1 MTQDNNIPQ
10 GYKQTEFGP
19 IPLDWELCTFKDV
32 LATFSSGAT
41 PYRGIPEYY
50 NGDVRWIS
58 SGELNYN
65 HIYDTLEHISQQAV
79 RNTNL
84 RIHKPGTFLM
94 AITGLEA
101 EGTRGRCAFVGAP
114 SATNQSCLAINGTD
128 KMCTEYL
135 FWFYRMW
142 GQYLAF
148 KYCQGTKQ
156 QSYTADIVKKLPIY
170 GPKDIAE
177 QRAIAEALSD
187 VDGLI
192 AALDKKI
199 AKKRLLKQGAMQQ
212 LLTGKKR
219 LPGFTDKWETIRLG
233 DWATMNS
240 GGTPTSSVPE
250 YYNGHIPFLSISDI
264 TEAGKYINKTEK
276 TITEKGLNNSSAR
289 MFPAGTIMYA
299 MYASLGKCSIA
310 NIELSCSQAILGIT
324 PKCRINPEY
333 LYYYL
338 SFIEEDVKDMGQTG
352 TQSNLSKQIV
362 QDFMVKLPSDI
373 KEQQAIATILSDMDK
388 EIADLEAQ
396 RDKYRLLKSGMMQKL
411 LTGQIRLV
419 KQQAKIIPLSV
430 EVPAVRDIPI
440 DVHIIAGHIV
450 NRLHQSRGWGR
461 TKLQKSLHL
470 IGYCTQLNLGNE
482 YIRNTAGPDDQ
493 QLMNYIDQKFRQYR
507 HVNKVCE
514 KLPDGKTHY
523 SYTPTP
529 MIQDVEM
536 AYEKYP
542 KELREQIDA
551 LIDKLNTM
559 DLAGAEILST
569 LYAVWNNRIIKREQ
583 ITDDLLIA
591 DFYAWSTHKADF
603 EEARVRKALN
613 YMRDN
618 NIIPVGWGKYIDN
631 R

>member
-1 MTQDNNIPQ
+1 MTIPQ
-10 GYKQTEFGP
+10 GYKWTELGI
-19 IPLDWELCTFKDV
+19 IPEDWEVMTFDELGTFSKGSSVSRAESNTGNIPCIRYGELYTHHNNHIKAYNSYISKTVASKAKLLQYGDV
-32 LATFSSGAT
+32 LFAA
-41 PYRGIPEYY
+41 
-50 NGDVRWIS
+50 
-58 SGELNYN
+58 SGETKEE
-65 HIYDTLEHISQQAV
+65 IGKSA
-79 RNTNL
+79 
-84 RIHKPGTFLM
+84 
-94 AITGLEA
+94 
-101 EGTRGRCAFVGAP
+101 AFVNSCEAYAGGDIIILSTNSKLCDAKYIGYASNAP
-114 SATNQSCLAINGTD
+114 
-128 KMCTEYL
+128 YV
-135 FWFYRMW
+135 
-142 GQYLAF
+142 
-148 KYCQGTKQ
+148 TKQ
-156 QSYTADIVKKLPIY
+156 KATKGQGDAVVHITSEAIKTISINIP
-170 GPKDIAE
+170 PIAE

-219 LPGFTDKWETIRLG
+219 LPGFTDKWVEKSFADIFIHISTRNHQI
-233 DWATMNS
+233 D
-240 GGTPTSSVPE
+240 SSLYQSV
-250 YYNGHIPFLSISDI
+250 
-264 TEAGKYINKTEK
+264 GKYPIVDQGQIPIVGYTDDVEP
-276 TITEKGLNNSSAR
+276 IVCEQD
-289 MFPAGTIMYA
+289 GTIIFGDHTRIFKYVNYNFCVGA
-299 MYASLGKCSIA
+299 DGTQVLFCKNNTCV
-310 NIELSCSQAILGIT
+310 
-324 PKCRINPEY
+324 PKFI
-333 LYYYL
+333 YYL
-338 SFIEEDVKDMGQTG
+338 CCIMEIPNTGYNRHYKYVKDNVYT
-352 TQSNLSKQIV
+352 I
-362 QDFMVKLPSDI
+362 PSDI
-373 KEQQAIATILSDMDK
+373 KEQQAISTILSDMDK

-396 RDKYRLLKSGMMQKL
+396 RDKYSLLKSGMMQKL

-419 KQQAKIIPLSV
+419 KQQAKIIPLGA
-430 EVPAVRDIPI
+430 EVPAVRKIP
-440 DVHIIAGHIV
+440 VAAHIIAGHIV
-450 NRLHQSRGWGR
+450 NRSNQSRGWGR

-514 KLPDGKTHY
+514 KLPDGRTHY

-559 DLAGAEILST
+559 DLAGAEAVST
-569 LYAVWNNRIIKREQ
+569 LYAVWNNRIIKQEQ

-618 NIIPVGWGKYIDN
+618 NIIPVGWGKYIDK

>member
-1 MTQDNNIPQ
+1 MNIPQ
-10 GYKQTEFGP
+10 GYKQTEFGL
-19 IPLDWELCTFKDV
+19 IPLDWDLCTFKDV

-128 KMCTEYL
+128 KMCAEYL

-219 LPGFTDKWETIRLG
+219 LPGFTDEWKYVALEHLLEYEQPTKYLVQSTDYIE
-233 DWATMNS
+233 S
-240 GGTPTSSVPE
+240 GMPVLT
-250 YYNGHIPFLSISDI
+250 
-264 TEAGKYINKTEK
+264 AGKTFILGYTAENKGIYTNLPVIIFDDFTTDSK
-276 TITEKGLNNSSAR
+276 YVTMPFKAKSSAMKMLQLKDR
-289 MFPAGTIMYA
+289 RYNLRLVYELMQLIQFPLYDHQRYWI
-299 MYASLGKCSIA
+299 S
-310 NIELSCSQAILGIT
+310 
-324 PKCRINPEY
+324 EY
-333 LYYYL
+333 SKLQVY
-338 SFIEEDVKDMGQTG
+338 IP
-352 TQSNLSKQIV
+352 SN
-362 QDFMVKLPSDI
+362 F

-411 LTGQIRLV
+411 LTGQIRLI
-419 KQQAKIIPLSV
+419 KQQAKIVPLGVVVPIVREIPV
-430 EVPAVRDIPI
+430 AT
-440 DVHIIAGHIV
+440 HIIAGHIV
-450 NRLHQSRGWGR
+450 NRSHKSRGWGR

-470 IGYCTQLNLGNE
+470 IGYCMQLNLGTE
-482 YIRNTAGPDDQ
+482 YIRNTARPDDQ

-514 KLPDGKTHY
+514 KLPDGRTHY

-559 DLAGAEILST
+559 DLAGAEAVST
-569 LYAVWNNRIIKREQ
+569 LYAVWNNRIIKQEQ
-583 ITDDLLIA
+583 ITDNLLIA
-591 DFYAWSTHKADF
+591 DFYAWSKHKADF

-618 NIIPVGWGKYIDN
+618 NIIPVGWGKYIDK

>member
-1 MTQDNNIPQ
+1 MTIPQ
-10 GYKQTEFGP
+10 GYKQTEFGA
-19 IPLDWELCTFKDV
+19 IPQDWGVWAFQDV

-128 KMCTEYL
+128 KMCAEYL

-177 QRAIAEALSD
+177 QRAIAEVLSD

-219 LPGFTDKWETIRLG
+219 LPGFTDEWGKMCFKSIYKFASE
-233 DWATMNS
+233 
-240 GGTPTSSVPE
+240 GGTPDTKNESF
-250 YYNGHIPFLSISDI
+250 YANGNIPFVKIED
-264 TEAGKYINKTEK
+264 TEQKYIYSGKSF
-276 TITEKGLNNSSAR
+276 ITQEGVNHSSAWLIPTNSII
-289 MFPAGTIMYA
+289 FTNGATIGNVA
-299 MYASLGKCSIA
+299 INKIPVTTKQG
-310 NIELSCSQAILGIT
+310 ILGIILNS
-324 PKCRINPEY
+324 RVE
-333 LYYYL
+333 LEFVYYL
-338 SFIEEDVKDMGQTG
+338 LSSSTFQDEVNMR
-352 TQSNLSKQIV
+352 LSKGTFATIILKHLDEIPINIPV
-362 QDFMVKLPSDI
+362 SL

-388 EIADLEAQ
+388 EITDLEAQ

-419 KQQAKIIPLSV
+419 KQQAKIIPLGV
-430 EVPAVRDIPI
+430 EVPAVREIPI
-440 DVHIIAGHIV
+440 DAHIIAGHIV
-450 NRLHQSRGWGR
+450 NRSHQSRGWGR

-514 KLPDGKTHY
+514 KLPDGRTHY
-523 SYTPTP
+523 SYTPTT

-569 LYAVWNNRIIKREQ
+569 LYAVWNNRIIKQEQ
-583 ITDDLLIA
+583 ITDNLLIA
-591 DFYAWSTHKADF
+591 DFYAWSKHKADF

-618 NIIPVGWGKYIDN
+618 NIIPVGLGKYIDK

>member
-1 MTQDNNIPQ
+1 MNMPQ

-41 PYRGIPEYY
+41 PYRGITEYY

-128 KMCTEYL
+128 KMCAEYL

-219 LPGFTDKWETIRLG
+219 LPGFTDKW
-233 DWATMNS
+233 
-240 GGTPTSSVPE
+240 V
-250 YYNGHIPFLSISDI
+250 
-264 TEAGKYINKTEK
+264 EK
-276 TITEKGLNNSSAR
+276 TLGEIGTLSMCKRIFQEETSDSGDVPFYKIGTFGQEADAFISKAKYESYKNMYRFPSKGDILISA
-289 MFPAGTIMYA
+289 AGTIGRTVVYN
-299 MYASLGKCSIA
+299 GKPAYFQDSNIIWLA
-310 NIELSCSQAILGIT
+310 HTQKHILNIYLSYVYQIINWNIENTTIARLYNDNFNNTVVLF
-324 PKCRINPEY
+324 PKS
-333 LYYYL
+333 L
-338 SFIEEDVKDMGQTG
+338 V
-352 TQSNLSKQIV
+352 
-362 QDFMVKLPSDI
+362 
-373 KEQQAIATILSDMDK
+373 EQQAIATILCDMDK

-396 RDKYRLLKSGMMQKL
+396 RNKYRLLKSGMMQKL
-411 LTGQIRLV
+411 LTGQIRL
-419 KQQAKIIPLSV
+419 K
-430 EVPAVRDIPI
+430 
-440 DVHIIAGHIV
+440 
-450 NRLHQSRGWGR
+450 
-461 TKLQKSLHL
+461 
-470 IGYCTQLNLGNE
+470 NE
-482 YIRNTAGPDDQ
+482 
-493 QLMNYIDQKFRQYR
+493 
-507 HVNKVCE
+507 
-514 KLPDGKTHY
+514 
-523 SYTPTP
+523 
-529 MIQDVEM
+529 
-536 AYEKYP
+536 
-542 KELREQIDA
+542 
-551 LIDKLNTM
+551 
-559 DLAGAEILST
+559 
-569 LYAVWNNRIIKREQ
+569 
-583 ITDDLLIA
+583 
-591 DFYAWSTHKADF
+591 
-603 EEARVRKALN
+603 
-613 YMRDN
+613 
-618 NIIPVGWGKYIDN
+618 
-631 R
+631 

>member
-1 MTQDNNIPQ
+1 MAQDSNIPQ

-19 IPLDWELCTFKDV
+19 IPQDWGVWTFQDV

-41 PYRGIPEYY
+41 PYRGILEYY

-65 HIYDTLEHISQQAV
+65 HIFDTLEHISQQAV

-84 RIHKPGTFLM
+84 HIHKPGTFLM

-114 SATNQSCLAINGTD
+114 SATNQSCLAINGTNR
-128 KMCTEYL
+128 MCTEYL

-142 GQYLAF
+142 GQYLAY

-156 QSYTADIVKKLPIY
+156 QSYTAYIVKKLPIY

-219 LPGFTDKWETIRLG
+219 LPGFTDKWKVVRLG

-250 YYNGHIPFLSISDI
+250 YYNGYIPFLSISDI

-289 MFPAGTIMYA
+289 MFPAGTVMYA

-362 QDFMVKLPSDI
+362 QDFIVKLPRDI
-373 KEQQAIATILSDMDK
+373 REQQAIATILSDMDK
-388 EIADLEAQ
+388 EIANLEAQ
-396 RDKYRLLKSGMMQKL
+396 RNKYRLLKSGMMQKL

-419 KQQAKIIPLSV
+419 KQQPKIVPLTAQVNNVRSIPV
-430 EVPAVRDIPI
+430 DA
-440 DVHIIAGHIV
+440 HIIAGHIV
-450 NRLHQSRGWGR
+450 NRSHQSRGWGR

-470 IGYCTQLNLGNE
+470 IGYCMQLNLGNE

-493 QLMNYIDQKFRQYR
+493 QLMNHIDQKFKQYR
-507 HVNKVCE
+507 HVNKVSE
-514 KLPDGKTHY
+514 KLPDGRTHY

-529 MIQDVEM
+529 LIQEVEM
-536 AYEKYP
+536 AYERYP
-542 KELREQIDA
+542 EALRLQIDL

-559 DLAGAEILST
+559 DLAGAEAVST
-569 LYAVWNNRIIKREQ
+569 LYAVWNNRIIKGEQ
-583 ITDDLLIA
+583 ITDDLLVA
-591 DFYAWSTHKADF
+591 DFYAWSAHKADF
-603 EEARVRKALN
+603 EEQRVRNALN
-613 YMRDN
+613 YMRKEG
-618 NIIPVGWGKYIDN
+618 IIPTGWGKYIDK

>member
-1 MTQDNNIPQ
+1 MSIPQ
-10 GYKQTEFGP
+10 GYKQTELGI
-19 IPLDWELCTFKDV
+19 IPEDWEIMTFDELGTFSKSSGVSRAESHTGNIPCIRYGELYTHHNDYIKAYNSYISKTVASKAKLLQYGDV
-32 LATFSSGAT
+32 LFAA
-41 PYRGIPEYY
+41 
-50 NGDVRWIS
+50 
-58 SGELNYN
+58 SGETKEE
-65 HIYDTLEHISQQAV
+65 IGKSA
-79 RNTNL
+79 
-84 RIHKPGTFLM
+84 
-94 AITGLEA
+94 
-101 EGTRGRCAFVGAP
+101 AFVNSCEAYAGGDIIILSTNSQLCDAKYIGYASNAP
-114 SATNQSCLAINGTD
+114 
-128 KMCTEYL
+128 YV
-135 FWFYRMW
+135 
-142 GQYLAF
+142 
-148 KYCQGTKQ
+148 TKQ
-156 QSYTADIVKKLPIY
+156 KATKGQGDAVVHITSEAIKTISVNIP
-170 GPKDIAE
+170 PIAE
-177 QRAIAEALSD
+177 QRAIASALSD

-219 LPGFTDKWETIRLG
+219 LPGFTDKW
-233 DWATMNS
+233 
-240 GGTPTSSVPE
+240 V
-250 YYNGHIPFLSISDI
+250 
-264 TEAGKYINKTEK
+264 KKK
-276 TITEKGLNNSSAR
+276 
-289 MFPAGTIMYA
+289 
-299 MYASLGKCSIA
+299 
-310 NIELSCSQAILGIT
+310 
-324 PKCRINPEY
+324 
-333 LYYYL
+333 
-338 SFIEEDVKDMGQTG
+338 VKDVFRVTRGYVLATNKVMERPDGYHKYPVFSSQTQNNGVMGYYSDYLFENAITWTTDGANAGEVNYRQGKFYCTNVCG
-352 TQSNLSKQIV
+352 VLMSDDGYANECIASIIN
-362 QDFMVKLPSDI
+362 MVAKSHVSYIGNPKLMNNVMADIEICIPPSI

-419 KQQAKIIPLSV
+419 KQQAKIIPLGV
-430 EVPAVRDIPI
+430 EVPAVREIPI
-440 DVHIIAGHIV
+440 DAHIIAGHIV
-450 NRLHQSRGWGR
+450 NRSHKSRGWGR

-470 IGYCTQLNLGNE
+470 IGYYMQLNLGNE

-514 KLPDGKTHY
+514 KLPNGKTHY

-559 DLAGAEILST
+559 DLTGAEILST
-569 LYAVWNNRIIKREQ
+569 LYAVWNNRIIKQEQ

-618 NIIPVGWGKYIDN
+618 NIIPVGWGKYIDK